1 MTTETGKAPT
11 RAPLSLAELRAVS
24 AIISPAQAG
33 GLSPVFALVPLYA
46 IRSAQP
52 EIAVWAMPAVAAV
65 SAMLEMLPEI
75 LTVEMQQAA
84 GAASGD
90 IDRLLSPQA
99 MREKLISRLR
109 IAA

>member
-11 RAPLSLAELRAVS
+11 RAPLTLAELRAVS

-65 SAMLEMLPEI
+65 SAMLDMLPEI

>member
-1 MTTETGKAPT
+1 MTIETGKAPA
-11 RAPLSLAELRAVS
+11 RAPLTLAELRAVS

-75 LTVEMQQAA
+75 LTAEMQQAA
-84 GAASGD
+84 GVASGD
-90 IDRLLSPQA
+90 IERLLSPQA
-99 MREKLISRLR
+99 MRDKLISRLR